1 MNSMYTIKEASGEVI
16 RRGMDRLS
24 RTAGLKKSRADAGLA
39 GLSAKITGPHV
50 LASIAAMRDLG
61 VIGIDLHG
69 HHFGATTPVISHQ
82 SGFAQNKAEASSIV
96 TAA

>member
-1 MNSMYTIKEASGEVI
+1 MYAIKEASGEVI

-69 HHFGATTPVISHQ
+69 HHFGAGPDRAGGIAHHAGDLSPV
-82 SGFAQNKAEASSIV
+82 GLCAK
-96 TAA
+96 